1 MSRIMNKSTVV
12 IAALLLG
19 SASSA
24 FAYDPAPAAQ
34 ASGSAVAAPASN
46 AAQQRGRSDLA
57 EHSSAQDG
65 TAERPAVSSRRW
77 RVTPSDPFKDHGT

>member
-1 MSRIMNKSTVV
+1 MSRITNKSTVV
-12 IAALLLG
+12 IAALMLG
-19 SASSA
+19 TAGAA
-24 FAYDPAPAAQ
+24 FAYDTAPAAQ
-34 ASGSAVAAPASN
+34 ASGSAATTRESN
-46 AAQQRGRSDLA
+46 GAQQRDRPNLA